1 MDHTSS
7 RKAFMYHIN
16 YSYKVTL
23 TVSIRVM
30 YLNNNQ
36 FKHELYN
43 SSIVTKIH
51 DQEDIDETKIFHIIK
66 IKYDVL
72 YT

>member
-1 MDHTSS
+1 MH
-7 RKAFMYHIN
+7 HIN

-23 TVSIRVM
+23 TVSTRVM

-43 SSIVTKIH
+43 ILIVTKIH
-51 DQEDIDETKIFHIIK
+51 GQESVE
-66 IKYDVL
+66 V
-72 YT
+72 

>member
-1 MDHTSS
+1 MH
-7 RKAFMYHIN
+7 HIN

-23 TVSIRVM
+23 TASTRVM

-36 FKHELYN
+36 FKHELCN
-43 SSIVTKIH
+43 SSIVIKIH
-51 DQEDIDETKIFHIIK
+51 DQEGVDETKNFHINK
-66 IKYDVL
+66 VEYDVL

>member
-1 MDHTSS
+1 
-7 RKAFMYHIN
+7 
-16 YSYKVTL
+16 
-23 TVSIRVM
+23 M

-51 DQEDIDETKIFHIIK
+51 DQEGVDETKNFHINK
-66 IKYDVL
+66 VEYDVL